1 MYPYNRYAAYYKNQ
15 CFLTSMSV
23 QNNFASNVCYLNL
36 KVTALGHT
44 VLLTSAAYAW
54 ITFVVVDKCDN
65 TFLYVKG

>member
-15 CFLTSMSV
+15 CFPTSMSM
-23 QNNFASNVCYLNL
+23 QNNFASNVCYHNL

-44 VLLTSAAYAW
+44 VLLTSAADAW

-65 TFLYVKG
+65 TFLDVKG